1 MKKLIFITQ
10 SKGGAGKSILSF
22 LLAEKYRE
30 ATILDMDDATKTT
43 SLQLA
48 YRKPL
53 QITFLNS
60 NNVID
65 MGLFNAFLEQISS
78 AKSELIIC
86 DLGASISE
94 QLPFYLSDVNTF
106 LPMGLEELGISLELF
121 SVVGGANIFTQTMTY
136 MEMLVKAADLQFT
149 IKVLKNEFYDFTQE
163 QSTTLVNYSD
173 THKLPV
179 VPFNVSKDKN
189 ESTQNRIKEV
199 LKSGKGIANAS
210 VFSRMYFQNAIN
222 TITV

>member
-30 ATILDMDDATKTT
+30 AIILDMDDATKTT

-65 MGLFNAFLEQISS
+65 RGLFNAFLEQISI

-94 QLPFYLSDVNTF
+94 QLPYYLSDVNAF
-106 LPMGLEELGISLELF
+106 LPAVLEELGISLDLY

-136 MEMLVKAADLQFT
+136 LDMLVKAADSQFT
-149 IKVLKNEFYDFTQE
+149 IKVLKNEFYDFTEE
-163 QSTTLVNYSD
+163 QNATLLKYSD

-179 VPFNVSKDKN
+179 VPFNISKDKN

-222 TITV
+222 TIAV